1 MKDSKYLTMTIEGQ
15 QFYDEVVGRLDYDL
29 SQKLDSYGNLWDNYE
44 RAHLKIKISELRM
57 ENDRK
62 IIYEIL
68 KRKFAQMGLDF

>member
-29 SQKLDSYGNLWDNYE
+29 SQKLDSYGNLWDNNE
-44 RAHLKIKISELRM
+44 RAHHKIKISELRM
-57 ENDRK
+57 ENDGK

-68 KRKFAQMGLDF
+68 KGKFAQMGLDF